1 MDIRDE
7 LDVMLDNLKSGSAQK
22 PSAAKSASKTS
33 EPKKTAAQRK
43 NVFDEMSV
51 DELVSAVTAD
61 KKPAEPVKPEQHKP
75 TPKSVSDTRSI
86 PQSLLFMLS
95 TGKGAPPNVK
105 KKGSAPII
113 EPRPETVSVSEQAEA
128 SLPKKKPEPAAEKT
142 AVPKPSVSEKK
153 VIEETSIPNSAVQR
167 PETAPKPMIQESM
180 PFQEPTV
187 QRTVESPEP
196 PEQRP
201 TAFPVNEVQHPTPS
215 TEKLE
220 VVPESAVMTPETE
233 KLAAKEPSKLPK
245 KKKKKIIINHELPDY
260 EAIRR
265 KALEEAAAAEEEA
278 ANTAEE
284 AAPEEISE
292 PTSEDVSTAFEEAS
306 AQQEEIFSEAVG
318 EIEKLASDAPEEET
332 APQTEEEADVDEP
345 EKKQSKG
352 LFGAIRSVFSNMKS
366 DDDDFPELPSVDEVI
381 NESRRSE
388 AERESDTVQDD
399 AYTIEEELPENEQIA
414 DAAPEEALHEDDVEE
429 PSEADI
435 IGEALAAIE
444 AVAPEEAMPEDNFE
458 SKLSDSIISDI
469 RENAANAIADL
480 DEPFT
485 EEESAVSEPE
495 VTETI
500 EAPEDE
506 EESAEEDDL
515 SEETAELAADEVPE
529 NDTNIDISL
538 GKPARKSRI
547 VASLENILD
556 EDPAELSN
564 ERSEKTEEDEIDVS
578 LRSGSRG
585 KAKKRIYGVL
595 GVLFTLLA
603 AVGLITVIKF
613 GIARFTSFTSGETK
627 KDGFIDVVYPVVIMD
642 IESFNEPT
650 ELPSDQIITAAIWS
664 IVMSADD
671 MDKYDKTFD
680 VISVPSVDVEAYA
693 AKLFGDKLPVF
704 EHTTVGEGDIKFY
717 YNEET
722 KRYNIPVN
730 PISFTYEPKITS
742 VSKNGNEYTIRVDY
756 YKELP
761 SWMEKS
767 ENFTKEIS
775 KTVEFR
781 LTQKDDNYTISSM
794 AIVNVNSAV

>member
-1 MDIRDE
+1 M
-7 LDVMLDNLKSGSAQK
+7 
-22 PSAAKSASKTS
+22 
-33 EPKKTAAQRK
+33 
-43 NVFDEMSV
+43 
-51 DELVSAVTAD
+51 
-61 KKPAEPVKPEQHKP
+61 
-75 TPKSVSDTRSI
+75 
-86 PQSLLFMLS
+86 
-95 TGKGAPPNVK
+95 
-105 KKGSAPII
+105 
-113 EPRPETVSVSEQAEA
+113 
-128 SLPKKKPEPAAEKT
+128 
-142 AVPKPSVSEKK
+142 
-153 VIEETSIPNSAVQR
+153 
-167 PETAPKPMIQESM
+167 
-180 PFQEPTV
+180 
-187 QRTVESPEP
+187 
-196 PEQRP
+196 
-201 TAFPVNEVQHPTPS
+201 
-215 TEKLE
+215 
-220 VVPESAVMTPETE
+220 
-233 KLAAKEPSKLPK
+233 
-245 KKKKKIIINHELPDY
+245 
-260 EAIRR
+260 
-265 KALEEAAAAEEEA
+265 
-278 ANTAEE
+278 
-284 AAPEEISE
+284 
-292 PTSEDVSTAFEEAS
+292 
-306 AQQEEIFSEAVG
+306 
-318 EIEKLASDAPEEET
+318 
-332 APQTEEEADVDEP
+332 
-345 EKKQSKG
+345 
-352 LFGAIRSVFSNMKS
+352 
-366 DDDDFPELPSVDEVI
+366 
-381 NESRRSE
+381 
-388 AERESDTVQDD
+388 QDD
-399 AYTIEEELPENEQIA
+399 AYTVEEKLLENEPITEAAQEETLPE
-414 DAAPEEALHEDDVEE
+414 DYVEE
-429 PSEADI
+429 PSAAELIDS
-435 IGEALAAIE
+435 ALAAIE
-444 AVAPEEAMPEDNFE
+444 AVAPEATMPEDNFE

-485 EEESAVSEPE
+485 EEESSASEPE

-500 EAPEDE
+500 EAPERG
-506 EESAEEDDL
+506 EESAEYDDL

-538 GKPARKSRI
+538 GKSARKSWI
-547 VASLENILD
+547 TASLENILN

-603 AVGLITVIKF
+603 AVGLISVIKF

-627 KDGFIDVVYPVVIMD
+627 KDGFIDVVYPAVIMD
-642 IESFNEPT
+642 IESFSEPT

-767 ENFTKEIS
+767 ENFNKEIS

-781 LTQKDDNYTISSM
+781 LTQKDDNYMISSM
-794 AIVNVNSAV
+794 AIVSVNSAV

>member
-61 KKPAEPVKPEQHKP
+61 KKPAASVKPEQHKP

-105 KKGSAPII
+105 KKGSAPKI
-113 EPRPETVSVSEQAEA
+113 EPKTETVSVSKQAEA
-128 SLPKKKPEPAAEKT
+128 SFPKKKPEPAFEKT
-142 AVPKPSVSEKK
+142 AVPKPSVTEKK

-167 PETAPKPMIQESM
+167 PETAPKPMIQEPM

-187 QRTVESPEP
+187 QRPVESPEP
-196 PEQRP
+196 LEQR
-201 TAFPVNEVQHPTPS
+201 TIAFPVNEVQHPTPS
-215 TEKLE
+215 TENLE
-220 VVPESAVMTPETE
+220 VVPEPAVMTPETE
-233 KLAAKEPSKLPK
+233 KSAAKEPSKLPK
-245 KKKKKIIINHELPDY
+245 KKKKKIVINHELPDY

-284 AAPEEISE
+284 AAPE

-332 APQTEEEADVDEP
+332 DPQTEEEADVDES

-352 LFGAIRSVFSNMKS
+352 LFGAIRSVFSNIKL
-366 DDDDFPELPSVDEVI
+366 DDDDFSELPSVDEVI

-414 DAAPEEALHEDDVEE
+414 DAAPEEAFPEDDSEE
-429 PSEADI
+429 PSAAELIDA
-435 IGEALAAIE
+435 ALAAIDV
-444 AVAPEEAMPEDNFE
+444 VAPEEAMSEDNFE

-480 DEPFT
+480 EEPFT
-485 EEESAVSEPE
+485 EEESAASEPE

-500 EAPEDE
+500 EAPEKKK
-506 EESAEEDDL
+506 ESAEEDDL

-627 KDGFIDVVYPVVIMD
+627 KDGFIDVVYPAVIMD

-781 LTQKDDNYTISSM
+781 LTEKDDNYTISSM

>member
-22 PSAAKSASKTS
+22 PFAAKSASKTS

-61 KKPAEPVKPEQHKP
+61 KKPAASVKPEQHKP

-105 KKGSAPII
+105 KKGSAPKI
-113 EPRPETVSVSEQAEA
+113 EPKTETVSVSKQAEA
-128 SLPKKKPEPAAEKT
+128 SFPKKKPEPAFEKT
-142 AVPKPSVSEKK
+142 AVPKPSVTEKK

-167 PETAPKPMIQESM
+167 PETAPKPMIQEPM

-187 QRTVESPEP
+187 QRPVESPEP
-196 PEQRP
+196 LEQC
-201 TAFPVNEVQHPTPS
+201 TIAFPVNEVQHPTPS

-220 VVPESAVMTPETE
+220 VVPEPAVMTPKPE
-233 KLAAKEPSKLPK
+233 KSAAKEPSKLPK
-245 KKKKKIIINHELPDY
+245 KKKKKIVINHELPDY

-284 AAPEEISE
+284 AAPE

-318 EIEKLASDAPEEET
+318 EIEKLASDTPEEET
-332 APQTEEEADVDEP
+332 DPQTEEEADVDEP

-381 NESRRSE
+381 NESRRSK
-388 AERESDTVQDD
+388 AEHESDTVQDD
-399 AYTIEEELPENEQIA
+399 GYTIEEELPENEPIA
-414 DAAPEEALHEDDVEE
+414 DAAPEENFTEDDGEE
-429 PSEADI
+429 PSAAEL

-480 DEPFT
+480 EEPFT
-485 EEESAVSEPE
+485 EEESAASEPE
-495 VTETI
+495 ATETI
-500 EAPEDE
+500 EAPEKKK
-506 EESAEEDDL
+506 ESAEEDDL

-585 KAKKRIYGVL
+585 KAKKRIYGIL

-627 KDGFIDVVYPVVIMD
+627 KDGFIDVVYPAVIMD

-781 LTQKDDNYTISSM
+781 LTEKDDNYMISSM